1 MLQHIIVA
9 DRQVLIN
16 QLNERLHHE
25 FSSKIAFDTK
35 TPKVEY
41 QLTKLAKS
49 LLPVIGNLGK

>member
-1 MLQHIIVA
+1 MQHIIVA

-25 FSSKIAFDTK
+25 FSSKIAFDAK
-35 TPKVEY
+35 IPKVEY